1 MVQCWSSLSYYNTNI
16 LITQKQSLILFI
28 EFALIVMANY
38 KINDIFLFD
47 ININFRT
54 ILLGTLNAKTSVYL

>member
-1 MVQCWSSLSYYNTNI
+1 
-16 LITQKQSLILFI
+16 
-28 EFALIVMANY
+28 MANY

-47 ININFRT
+47 ININLRT